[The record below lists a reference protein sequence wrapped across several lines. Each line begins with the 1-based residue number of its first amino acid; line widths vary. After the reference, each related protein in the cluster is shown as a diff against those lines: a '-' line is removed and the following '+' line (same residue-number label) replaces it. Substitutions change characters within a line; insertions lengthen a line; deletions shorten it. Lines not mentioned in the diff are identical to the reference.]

1 MRAVEVKN
9 NPTTESEA
17 TKTLNLLLII
27 SYCNLQGLKCIYT
40 NRGDLHEHLHILAK
54 YMQVCLWVAHVLTF

>member
-40 NRGDLHEHLHILAK
+40 NTGDLHENLHILAK